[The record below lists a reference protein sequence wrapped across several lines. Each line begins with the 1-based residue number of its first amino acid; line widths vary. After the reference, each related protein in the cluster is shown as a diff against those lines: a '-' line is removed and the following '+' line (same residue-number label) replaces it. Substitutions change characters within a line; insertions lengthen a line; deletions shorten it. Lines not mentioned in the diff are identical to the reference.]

1 MVLSSLNRT
10 FAVENL
16 YTMRNKV
23 FYIILLTLVLS
34 ACTSPGHEAMRQRLK
49 YVSDCNRADTVFT
62 ERWLPTVDSLVTYF
76 DRHGSANDRM
86 MAHYVQGRVYHDMGE
101 APQALECYQLAAE
114 VADTT
119 SSDCDLYTLYAVYGQ
134 MANIFHSQYLPDD
147 EMQALIAAERI
158 AWKDKDTLTALNT
171 YELRIRP
178 FFLKSDTDSIL
189 LIARDA
195 YSRFQKH
202 HSISKS
208 ITSLPILINICI
220 AQNKVKEAF
229 NWISIYEQESDHF
242 DDNGNIIPGREVYYY
257 DKGKYEL
264 AQGRLDSATVLFQK
278 ALRAGFK
285 EAGYRGLL
293 SVYEKKNYPDSI
305 AKYAKLF
312 AAANDSSYLHVNQ
325 NTVHQISAMYNYSR
339 QQKLAEKHAKEARKA
354 RRDKILLCSLIPLL
368 LIAFIIFIRKWRHQS
383 EKKYLRLSLIYDR
396 TKSELAASID
406 RQRLLR
412 YSYEAIAQEKEE
424 EKENLL
430 SQILAKEQEI
440 QRLKEKARQTE
451 EKLQQFT
458 SVDMEAAFKKSEIYQ
473 LFNARKSPKYVNNP
487 PSESDWQKLTD
498 LFRTHF
504 VCYYSFLTYDHNLSI
519 NQLRYCILV
528 RLGFDGTEIGILMDK
543 DKDQRYHLRRFA
555 YEELFGYPINVKML
569 EERLKQYY

>member
-1 MVLSSLNRT
+1 MISLVFSWFIRI
-10 FAVENL
+10 FA
-16 YTMRNKV
+16 TMKSKW
-23 FYIILLTLVLS
+23 ILLILVLFAMT
-34 ACTSPGHEAMRQRLK
+34 ACTSPSHEAMRQRLK

-62 ERWLPTVDSLVTYF
+62 ERWLPTVDSLVAYF
-76 DRHGSANDRM
+76 GHHGSENERM

-101 APQALECYQLAAE
+101 APQALECYQCAAE
-114 VADTT
+114 QADTT
-119 SSDCDLYTLYAVYGQ
+119 RSDCDLYTLYAVYGQ
-134 MANIFHSQYLPDD
+134 MANLFHSQYLPDD

-312 AAANDSSYLHVNQ
+312 AAANDSSFMHVNQ
-325 NTVHQISAMYNYSR
+325 QQVGQVRASYNYR
-339 QQKLAEKHAKEARKA
+339 KHVKEA
-354 RRDKILLCSLIPLL
+354 
-368 LIAFIIFIRKWRHQS
+368 
-383 EKKYLRLSLIYDR
+383 
-396 TKSELAASID
+396 
-406 RQRLLR
+406 
-412 YSYEAIAQEKEE
+412 
-424 EKENLL
+424 
-430 SQILAKEQEI
+430 
-440 QRLKEKARQTE
+440 QRLKEANTLRGWLLCLGLLTLLVLLFLLLWVRAKARERKRRLQELHRIHEELQAKYVLLTE
-451 EKLQQFT
+451 DYEQKLEEMKRQQEQAT
-458 SVDMEAAFKKSEIYQ
+458 DSDDSQSLSQKMEALSFAIRKANIKKEEIAMNTAHIQESAVFRRLQDEPTIARNDEGIWSEVEAVINETYPGFTDRLRLLLPKMSGKEWQVSLLLKAQ
-473 LFNARKSPKYVNNP
+473 LTHQLIAEIICETQGGESNIRRRLSKKLF
-487 PSESDWQKLTD
+487 PSETPSSSK
-498 LFRTHF
+498 
-504 VCYYSFLTYDHNLSI
+504 
-519 NQLRYCILV
+519 
-528 RLGFDGTEIGILMDK
+528 FDDFIGSL
-543 DKDQRYHLRRFA
+543 
-555 YEELFGYPINVKML
+555 
-569 EERLKQYY
+569 

>member
-1 MVLSSLNRT
+1 MVLSSLNRI
-10 FAVENL
+10 FAG
-16 YTMRNKV
+16 MKQKW
-23 FYIILLTLVLS
+23 ILITLVIFALT
-34 ACTSPGHEAMRQRLK
+34 ACTSPDHEAMRQRLK

-62 ERWLPTVDSLVTYF
+62 ERWLPTVDSLVAYF

-86 MAHYVQGRVYHDMGE
+86 MAHYVQGRVHHDMGE
-101 APQALECYQLAAE
+101 APQALECYQKAAE
-114 VADTT
+114 QADTT
-119 SSDCDLYTLYAVYGQ
+119 SNDCDLYTLYAVYGQ

-195 YSRFQKH
+195 YSQFQNH

-229 NWISIYEQESDHF
+229 KWISIYEHESDHF

-264 AQGRLDSATVLFQK
+264 AQGRLDSATVLFQR

-339 QQKLAEKHAKEARKA
+339 QQQMAEAEKQKAQEWKYRTFMLISAILAIAFCFATYRARKLETIKKLMQTKEELTSLLEQKDADIHLVEQEKRGRNA
-354 RRDKILLCSLIPLL
+354 RWQRTLNEET
-368 LIAFIIFIRKWRHQS
+368 R
-383 EKKYLRLSLIYDR
+383 RLQLQIECLKVQLMER
-396 TKSELAASID
+396 TKANTDTEAL
-406 RQRLLR
+406 
-412 YSYEAIAQEKEE
+412 EAIIKEFQSKYQTYHNGYEIPTSQEW
-424 EKENLL
+424 EKLRFAFKGLYGNAYDLISSKGIL
-430 SQILAKEQEI
+430 KDDQILI
-440 QRLKEKARQTE
+440 
-451 EKLQQFT
+451 
-458 SVDMEAAFKKSEIYQ
+458 
-473 LFNARKSPKYVNNP
+473 
-487 PSESDWQKLTD
+487 
-498 LFRTHF
+498 
-504 VCYYSFLTYDHNLSI
+504 
-519 NQLRYCILV
+519 CILV
-528 RLGFDGTEIGILMDK
+528 MLNFSESTIAVMLQTDSKKIDRKKRQINKKLFDEESASTLK
-543 DKDQRYHLRRFA
+543 VNLQA
-555 YEELFGYPINVKML
+555 YI
-569 EERLKQYY
+569 